1 MRGFAHKAILCF
13 MMIFLLTGVTGCM
26 NNKESVVDK
35 MVAYMNKKYDDHFEY
50 SAPFGGGPDS
60 TSTQIIVTS
69 EKYPEAEIWV
79 EYYTKDSNEIFA
91 DNYVSYKYEEQTREL
106 LQTLLNDVFHSNVKL
121 QYGVGTKG
129 TVNNFTDRTSFEEY
143 ASSPASRIGFRAFVM
158 DDGMAISIAEN
169 ELKEAIENSGFV
181 LSGLIFITDDATCF
195 ETAFDL
201 SPKELSQVMQMQ
213 ISMDA
218 PLSFL
223 MYEWR

>member
-1 MRGFAHKAILCF
+1 MRDFAHKAIIFC
-13 MMIFLLTGVTGCM
+13 MMIFLVTGVTGCM
-26 NNKESVVDK
+26 NNKESAVDK
-35 MVAYMNKKYDDHFEY
+35 MVAYMNEKYDDHFEY
-50 SAPFGGGPDS
+50 SAPFGGGPDA

-69 EKYPEAEIWV
+69 EKYPKAQIWV
-79 EYYTKDSNEIFA
+79 EYYTKDGNEIFA

-106 LQTLLNDVFHSNVKL
+106 LQTLLNDVFRSDVKL

-129 TVNNFTDRTSFEEY
+129 TVNNFTDNTSFEEY
-143 ASSPASRIGFRAFVM
+143 ASSSASRIGFRAFVM
-158 DDGMAISIAEN
+158 DDGSAISIAEN

-181 LSGLIFITDDATCF
+181 LSGLIFITDNATRF

-201 SPKELSQVMQMQ
+201 PPKELSQVMQMQ